1 MSFLKRLFSSS
12 SPVASAAMKEVII
25 KETASNEVRHQNCSF
40 FTSLVQKCSRK
51 FHFYAILTIVF
62 TQIVIFS
69 KTYCPYCSR
78 AKSLFA
84 SQFPSN
90 QTKVLE
96 LDQMQNGSEIQSTL
110 ASMTGQR
117 TVPSV
122 WVKGTFIGGNDDTQ
136 KLYQS
141 GKLNE
146 MLT

>member
-1 MSFLKRLFSSS
+1 MNFLKRLFSSS
-12 SPVASAAMKEVII
+12 SPVASAAMKDVIT
-25 KETASNEVRHQNCSF
+25 KETASNE
-40 FTSLVQKCSRK
+40 
-51 FHFYAILTIVF
+51 
-62 TQIVIFS
+62 IVIFS

-146 MLT
+146 MLTK

>member
-1 MSFLKRLFSSS
+1 
-12 SPVASAAMKEVII
+12 MKYVI
-25 KETASNEVRHQNCSF
+25 KNSF
-40 FTSLVQKCSRK
+40 FNAYIKRDNT
-51 FHFYAILTIVF
+51 FHLFNFMLHYSNDYFYK
-62 TQIVIFS
+62 IVIFS

-146 MLT
+146 MLTK